1 MTSRERRG
9 LQFVGVLAVVT
20 AVWYYVG
27 TRDDVPAAAGQAPSN
42 RVAARGDRG
51 DAALPVADVK
61 LEQLAGAAQDGL
73 DDPSR
78 NPFRYKPKPPPPPPP
93 ARAVAPPPAPPVP
106 QGPPPPPPITLRL
119 IGLVDAERPA
129 DRIAIFGDPRSQGL
143 GAPVYGKEG
152 DIIEGRYRVLRVG
165 TDSAELAYLD
175 GRGRQTLRMSG
186 Q

>member
-1 MTSRERRG
+1 MTRRERVG
-9 LQFVGVLAVVT
+9 LQVVAVF
-20 AVWYYVG
+20 AVATGIWYYAG
-27 TRDDVPAAAGQAPSN
+27 SGAGGGPAATGRAPSN
-42 RVAARGDRG
+42 RVAGGGRGE
-51 DAALPVADVK
+51 AQLPVADVK
-61 LEQLAGAAQDGL
+61 LEQLSGSADDL

-78 NPFRYKPKPPPPPPP
+78 NPFRFKPKPPPP
-93 ARAVAPPPAPPVP
+93 APPPRASAAAPPPPVP

-119 IGLVDAERPA
+119 IGLVEAERPA

-143 GAPVYGKEG
+143 VAPVYGKEG

-165 TDSAELAYLD
+165 TDSAELVYLD